1 MSQYR
6 HEPVPASRT
15 CSRCLRSLPLNE
27 QFFYR
32 DHSRNPWTASAWRHW
47 CKECTRA
54 SIKESQ
60 QRKLADNPRY
70 DADRSKRHRDR
81 LREAGEVIG
90 NLQSPGKTTARGKAR
105 VAKKRRDK
113 LAARARQT
121 VLSEDRRLLQAIR
134 MRSGLER
141 HDRVKERIKRTCE
154 VAARKRFGLHPTGIT
169 KISETSQ
176 APLDADQLD
185 HLRRLQLLRDRAQR
199 TNAIATHAERL
210 PFGAVKRP
218 TPKQRP

>member
-90 NLQSPGKTTARGKAR
+90 NLQPPGKTTARGKAR
-105 VAKKRRDK
+105 LAKKRRDK

-134 MRSGLER
+134 MHNGLER
-141 HDRVKERIKRTCE
+141 HDPVKERIQRTCE
-154 VAARKRFGLHPTGIT
+154 VAARKRFGLDPTGIT
-169 KISETSQ
+169 KIAETSH
-176 APLDADQLD
+176 APLDADHLD
-185 HLRRLQLLRDRAQR
+185 HIRQLEILRDRHRAQHC
-199 TNAIATHAERL
+199 NATATDSIRL
-210 PFGAVKRP
+210 PFGAGKT
-218 TPKQRP
+218 TP